1 MLKSLFK
8 QRSATL
14 IKQALSLKE
23 KKKKNT
29 KRKDKTLKEKKKK

>member
-14 IKQALSLKE
+14 IKQTLSLKE